1 MTSTESQAGDKV
13 NALTGV
19 VASKSGAQTVSV
31 IVNRLVKHPTYGRY
45 MRRRTRLAVHDPDN
59 AAGVGDLVGIVACRR
74 ISKTKSWRLVK
85 MVRKAVGI
93 VHTGAQEG
101 S

>member
-1 MTSTESQAGDKV
+1 MTSTESQAGDKAQ
-13 NALTGV
+13 ALTGV

-31 IVNRLVKHPTYGRY
+31 IVNRLVKHPAYGRY
-45 MRRRTRLAVHDPDN
+45 MRRRTRLAVHDPGN
-59 AAGVGDLVGIVACRR
+59 VSGVGDLVEIVKSRR

-85 MVRKAVGI
+85 VVRKAVGI
-93 VHTGAQEG
+93 VHTGVQEG